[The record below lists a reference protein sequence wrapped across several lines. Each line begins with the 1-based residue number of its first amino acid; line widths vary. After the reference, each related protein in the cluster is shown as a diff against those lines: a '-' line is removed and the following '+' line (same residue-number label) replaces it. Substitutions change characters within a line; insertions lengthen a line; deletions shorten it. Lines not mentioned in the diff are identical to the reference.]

1 MGNAVTNF
9 IEPIL
14 AVIPTPKTDSLE
26 GFVAAY
32 AKVLSEFD
40 DDVLEMA
47 CNNMLRR
54 MKFKSMPMPADCIE
68 ACQQAETAIAL
79 AKARASRV
87 RPKIPEQFTWTAEE
101 AAQADKLFASHW
113 GERAVNDGVELALWD
128 FLIKKKQWPNGM
140 EYNQLKAASLARQ
153 AETRDFLKHQ
163 KETCGIKSGAK
174 GWLNTMRGA
183 SDRLRKLVTAQAREK
198 VKA

>member
-1 MGNAVTNF
+1 MGNPVSNF

-14 AVIPTPKTDSLE
+14 AVLPTPKTDSIE

-40 DDVLEMA
+40 DEVLEMA

-54 MKFKSMPMPADCIE
+54 MKFKTMPMPADCIE

-101 AAQADKLFASHW
+101 AAHADKLFKSHW
-113 GERAVNDGVELALWD
+113 GERAVADGVELALWD
-128 FLIKKKQWPNGM
+128 FLIRKKQWPNGM
-140 EYNQLKAASLARQ
+140 EYNQLKAASKARQ
-153 AETRDFLKHQ
+153 AELREYLKNQ

-174 GWLNTMRGA
+174 GWINTIRSG
-183 SDRLRKLVTAQAREK
+183 SDRLKEIAS
-198 VKA
+198 